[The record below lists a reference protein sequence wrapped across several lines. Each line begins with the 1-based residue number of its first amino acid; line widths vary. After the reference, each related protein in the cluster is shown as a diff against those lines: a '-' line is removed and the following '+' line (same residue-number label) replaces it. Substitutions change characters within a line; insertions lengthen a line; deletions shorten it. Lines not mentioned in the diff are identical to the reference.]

1 MYHIHIKHVLP
12 EFSDSHDLS
21 NYVLE
26 IIHRKKQGFNFYPK
40 KTRHIVSTMYCVLI
54 FFPLVQTPPKMI
66 NNIGNLT
73 AIILNLPIFF
83 QFFRPSFQSFL
94 QKILRFVPSRG
105 GWGKEALG
113 LFWTFDYFFFAV
125 FWIIFQYLVKL
136 IKKVPVLST
145 IMLNIVQKWT

>member
-66 NNIGNLT
+66 NNISNLT

-83 QFFRPSFQSFL
+83 QFFRPSFQSSSKSKYL
-94 QKILRFVPSRG
+94 QKLLGFVQSFLTPR
-105 GWGKEALG
+105 
-113 LFWTFDYFFFAV
+113 LF
-125 FWIIFQYLVKL
+125 
-136 IKKVPVLST
+136 
-145 IMLNIVQKWT
+145 

>member
-66 NNIGNLT
+66 NNIGRGQGT
-73 AIILNLPIFF
+73 IF
-83 QFFRPSFQSFL
+83 
-94 QKILRFVPSRG
+94 
-105 GWGKEALG
+105 
-113 LFWTFDYFFFAV
+113 T
-125 FWIIFQYLVKL
+125 
-136 IKKVPVLST
+136 
-145 IMLNIVQKWT
+145 